1 MLFATPQIILMGR
14 VAVVTCCRLTVCEAP
29 LDSPQHFAPHP
40 AKRAEGF
47 VDHRETAPAAE
58 VAVEIATLL
67 AADTLHMIT

>member
-29 LDSPQHFAPHP
+29 LYCPQKLAPLL
-40 AKRAEGF
+40 ADRAERL
-47 VDHRETAPAAE
+47 VDDMETAPAAE
-58 VAVEIATLL
+58 VAAKIAAPL